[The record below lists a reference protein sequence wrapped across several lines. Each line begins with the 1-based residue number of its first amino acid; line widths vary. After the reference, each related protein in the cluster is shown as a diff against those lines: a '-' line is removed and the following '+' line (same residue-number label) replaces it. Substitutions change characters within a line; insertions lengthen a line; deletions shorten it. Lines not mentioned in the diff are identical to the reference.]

1 MQKKCTTIINHKY
14 IRLIPMK
21 VIREFE
27 NISCTDV
34 LQCIFE
40 LNRLDSSIY
49 KMLKEHGETR
59 ADDLAHKMKK
69 ERSTVYRSLQ
79 KLTSCGLCKKKTKT
93 IESGGYYHLYSCN
106 DSKQVRKEM
115 ESCIDEWYKQM
126 KNTLK
131 NFEKE
136 LG

>member
-1 MQKKCTTIINHKY
+1 MKFMQEY
-14 IRLIPMK
+14 
-21 VIREFE
+21 E
-27 NISCTDV
+27 NISCKDV
-34 LQCIFE
+34 LHCVFE
-40 LNRLDSSIY
+40 LNKLDFKVY
-49 KMLKEHGETR
+49 KLLKEHGKTR
-59 ADDLAHKMKK
+59 ADDLAHKMNK

-79 KLTSCGLCKKKTKT
+79 RLTSCGLCIKITKT
-93 IESGGYYHLYSCN
+93 IESGGYYHIYTCN
-106 DSKQVRKEM
+106 DPKKVKKEM